1 MPDPKT
7 YTHVRLIQDDDGNIK
22 QRFEIRV
29 STFIEF
35 DDNAGRRAVSG
46 QPTKQQAL
54 EMAQR
59 IARRER
65 IRTGAPEWK

>member
-1 MPDPKT
+1 MPEIKT

-46 QPTKQQAL
+46 QPTRERAL
-54 EMAQR
+54 EMALE

-65 IRTGAPEWK
+65 ARTGS

>member
-1 MPDPKT
+1 MSKHAP
-7 YTHVRLIQDDDGNIK
+7 YTHVRLIQHDDGNLN

-35 DDNAGRRAVSG
+35 DDNAGRRAVTG
-46 QPTKQQAL
+46 APTKKQAL
-54 EMAQR
+54 EMAQE

-65 IRTGAPEWK
+65 ARTGG

>member
-1 MPDPKT
+1 MPEIKT

-35 DDNAGRRAVSG
+35 DDNAGRRAISG
-46 QPTKQQAL
+46 QPTKERAL
-54 EMAQR
+54 EMALE

-65 IRTGAPEWK
+65 ARTGG